1 MAKLVSKTYG
11 DALFETCMEMGSLD
25 QMYEEVKAVLEIL
38 KTDDD
43 LNKFMNHPKVIKED
57 KIKVIEE
64 SFTGR
69 VSRELVGLMTLVVG
83 KGRYPEMASIFEYFI
98 DLVKEEKKIG
108 MVHVTT
114 AFELKDS
121 QRADVEDK
129 ILATTKY
136 ESLEMDYVVDASLI
150 GGMVI
155 RIGDRVV
162 DSSIKTQLYELSK
175 ELYKIQL
182 A

>member
-38 KTDDD
+38 KTDHD

-57 KIKVIEE
+57 KIKVIED
-64 SFTGR
+64 SFNGR

-83 KGRYPEMASIFEYFI
+83 KGRYAEMASIFEYFI

-121 QRADVEDK
+121 QKADVENK

-136 ESLEMDYVVDASLI
+136 ESLEMDYVVDESLI

>member
-11 DALFETCMEMGSLD
+11 DALFETCVEMGSLD
-25 QMYEEVKAVLEIL
+25 QMYEEVKAVLEVL

-43 LNKFMNHPKVIKED
+43 LNKFMNHPKVVKED
-57 KIKVIEE
+57 KIKVVED

-69 VSRELVGLMTLVVG
+69 VSRELVGLMTIVIS
-83 KGRYPEMASIFEYFI
+83 KGRFAEMTSIFEYFI
-98 DLVKEEKKIG
+98 GLVKEEKKIG
-108 MVHVTT
+108 MVHVAT
-114 AFELKDS
+114 AIPLGEAQK
-121 QRADVEDK
+121 AAVEKK
-129 ILATTKY
+129 ILDTTEY
-136 ESLEMDYVVDASLI
+136 ESLEMDYTVDESLI
-150 GGMVI
+150 GGMTV

-162 DSSIKTQLYELSK
+162 DSSIKTKLYELSK

>member
-1 MAKLVSKTYG
+1 ML
-11 DALFETCMEMGSLD
+11 
-25 QMYEEVKAVLEIL
+25 
-38 KTDDD
+38 
-43 LNKFMNHPKVIKED
+43 
-57 KIKVIEE
+57 EE

-98 DLVKEEKKIG
+98 DLVKDEKKIG

-121 QRADVEDK
+121 QKAEVEKK

-136 ESLEMDYVVDASLI
+136 ESLEMDYVVDESLI

>member
-98 DLVKEEKKIG
+98 DLVKDEKKIG

-121 QRADVEDK
+121 QKAEVEKK

-136 ESLEMDYVVDASLI
+136 ESLEMDYVVDESLI

>member
-38 KTDDD
+38 KTDHD

-64 SFTGR
+64 SFNGR

-83 KGRYPEMASIFEYFI
+83 KGRYAEMDSIFEYFI

-121 QRADVEDK
+121 QRADVEGK

>member
-38 KTDDD
+38 KTDHD

-64 SFTGR
+64 SFNGR

-83 KGRYPEMASIFEYFI
+83 KGRYAEMDSIFEYFI

>member
-64 SFTGR
+64 SFKGH
-69 VSRELVGLMTLVVG
+69 VSKELVGLMTLVVG
-83 KGRYPEMASIFEYFI
+83 KGRYAEMASIFEYFI
-98 DLVKEEKKIG
+98 DLVKKEKKIG
-108 MVHVTT
+108 KVHVTT
-114 AFELKDS
+114 AFELKDA
-121 QRADVEDK
+121 QKADVEK
-129 ILATTKY
+129 RILDTTVYK
-136 ESLEMDYVVDASLI
+136 SLEMDYAVDESLI

-162 DSSIKTQLYELSK
+162 DSSIRTQLYELSK

>member
-25 QMYEEVKAVLEIL
+25 QVYEEVKAVLEIL

-43 LNKFMNHPKVIKED
+43 LNKFMNHPKVVKED
-57 KIKVIEE
+57 KIKVIED

-69 VSRELVGLMTLVVG
+69 VSKELVGLMALVAS
-83 KGRYPEMASIFEYFI
+83 KGRYAEMASIFEYFI
-98 DLVKEEKKIG
+98 DLVKKEKKIG

-114 AFELKDS
+114 AFELKEA
-121 QRADVEDK
+121 QKADVEK
-129 ILATTKY
+129 RILDTTVY
-136 ESLEMDYVVDASLI
+136 RSLEMDYVVDESLI